1 MAKRTMAVLFSIV
14 LTALA
19 WGKPGYFYTTS
30 TRQLTSSKIQSV
42 LQDSRGFLWISTEFG
57 LNRFDGYTFSSYFN
71 VSGVPNSICFNSTI
85 CLFNDR
91 DGNLWVG
98 TVKGLDRYDP
108 MTDGFVHYKA
118 PQDQQP
124 RVNCITQ
131 LRDGR
136 IIVGTSGY
144 GIFQIDEKNHRLV
157 ALTGLTSPSA
167 KDYCM
172 ILYEDSKGNIWK
184 TGTDNVITKKE
195 KRGKGR
201 IRVFNSPCGIPVG
214 VLEVDGR
221 VCVVCSKG
229 VLVEHNGKLQRSTT
243 DFRAAGLDDV
253 LFYSCYKDSKGNVF
267 LGTRGHGLF
276 VFRPSSH
283 KIEPVTFQSDQID
296 LMTAKVA
303 CVTEDRQH
311 NLWIGCLQRG
321 LVMIPYDR
329 PQFHSLNLS
338 ERHLR
343 VGTTV
348 SSVCEGDDGMVWCA
362 VQGNGIYGLSF
373 NGDVV
378 AHPSCPKDI
387 EFLYRD
393 MNKNYWVG
401 TDNALFSYNPATGSS
416 EKVFTYDCNR
426 FNTMTADRY
435 GNLYVSTF
443 ARGLCVRSAATGKW
457 TNYNFK
463 KRDSK
468 HGYLCNNWVLAL
480 MPDSRGMVWIATSSG
495 VQAFDPRT
503 ASFQPLGWHKQL
515 EGVMCLSLCETR
527 SGDILIGTDH
537 GLYVYSRKTRKVA
550 PFAGAEQLAGKIV
563 AYIVQDRKG
572 DIWCATSYGI
582 WQWQSDKRRFVCHVR
597 GNGLVQKEYV
607 NCVGLHMADD
617 RICFATSDGIVT
629 FRPDEVRKC
638 NNHTDELQLT
648 SLMIGGA
655 KVNSATLSDGRRI
668 TDTDVMNS
676 KHFEVSFSDNSLTL
690 HFSQLNFVNP
700 ENVVICYR
708 VNGAR
713 TWTYNQAGDNTITLS
728 HLPPGSYRLEVC
740 AFANGAFSRVKA
752 FTVTVLP
759 PWYRSTYAILIYVLI
774 ALVVIGGGVFFY
786 LRRKRAQLDEEK
798 MKFLINATHDIRS
811 PLTLIISPLRKL
823 MSSNLGENAQAELA
837 TIERNAKRIL
847 TLVNQILDMRKIDKQ
862 QMHLV
867 CRETDLVQFVN
878 GVCKMY
884 EYNAKERGITFHF
897 NHKMGKLK
905 VWIDTV
911 NFDKVVSNL
920 LSNAFKYTADGGKID
935 VDIMNEDDRWAVIQ
949 VKDTGIGLSEDGG
962 KRIFDRFYQ
971 GKSGRDSKTAGTGI
985 GLNLCKM
992 IVDMHYGEISAGN
1005 REDGVRGS
1013 VFTVKVPLGTAHLTK
1028 EEMDQ
1033 TPEPVPAK
1041 SPQVKKVGTKRSYR
1055 VMVVDDD
1062 EELARYI
1069 SSELSRYYRF
1079 TVCSNGREAIKEL
1092 LCNDYD
1098 VVVSDVMMPEMDG
1111 FSLLRLIKTN
1121 VRLNHIP
1128 VIMLTSKNDVVNRLE
1143 GLERGAD
1150 AYMSKPFDIQELHL
1164 MIENQMNNILLLKGK
1179 FSGAQQA
1186 KDKVAPVTV
1195 KGNDDALMER
1205 IMKSINKNFAN
1216 SDFNVD
1222 MLTEEVGI
1230 SRAQLHRKMKE
1241 MTGIPASE
1249 FLRNIRLEQAARLL
1263 KEQKVNVTQVAY
1275 SVGFSNLA
1283 HFSTIFRRHFGVS
1296 PTEFAERSQKE
1307 QPQDEA
1313 PEPSDERGAE

>member
-1 MAKRTMAVLFSIV
+1 MAVLFSLL
-14 LTALA
+14 LTVLA
-19 WGKPGYFYTTS
+19 WGTPGYFYTTS
-30 TRQLTSSKIQSV
+30 TRQLTSSKIQNV

-57 LNRFDGYTFSSYFN
+57 LNKFDGYTFTSYFN
-71 VSGVPNSICFNSTI
+71 VNGDPSSICFNSTTS
-85 CLFNDR
+85 LFNDR
-91 DGNLWVG
+91 DGRLWVG

-108 MTDGFVHYKA
+108 MTDSFVHYKA
-118 PQDQQP
+118 SQDQQP

-136 IIVGTSGY
+136 IVVGTSGY
-144 GIFQIDEKNHRLV
+144 GIFQVDEQNNRLV
-157 ALTGLTSPSA
+157 TLKGLTSSTTEG
-167 KDYCM
+167 YCVA
-172 ILYEDSKGNIWK
+172 LYEDSKGNIWK

-195 KRGKGR
+195 KQGKGR
-201 IRVFNSPCGIPVG
+201 VRVFTSPCGIPVG

-229 VLVEHNGKLQRSTT
+229 VLVEHNGQLQRSTA
-243 DFRAAGLDDV
+243 DFGAAGRDEV
-253 LFYSCYKDSKGNVF
+253 LFYSCYKDSKGNVY
-267 LGTRGHGLF
+267 LGTRGRGLF
-276 VFRPSSH
+276 VFRPSSR
-283 KIEPVTFQSDQID
+283 KIELVTFQSDQID

-303 CVTEDRQH
+303 CVTEDNQH
-311 NLWIGCLQRG
+311 NLWVGCLQRG
-321 LVMIPYDR
+321 LVMIPNDR
-329 PQFHSLNLS
+329 PQFRSLNLS
-338 ERHLR
+338 MQHLR
-343 VGTTV
+343 IGTTV
-348 SSVCEGDDGMVWCA
+348 SAVCEGDNGMVWCA
-362 VQGNGIYGLSF
+362 VQGNGIYGLNA
-373 NGDVV
+373 NGEVV
-378 AHPSCPKDI
+378 AHPSCPKDV

-393 MNKNYWVG
+393 RNRNYWVG
-401 TDNALFSYNPATGSS
+401 TDNALFSYDPTTGNS

-426 FNTMTADRY
+426 LNDMTVDRY

-457 TNYNFK
+457 TNYNFN
-463 KRDSK
+463 KRDGK
-468 HGYLCNNWVLAL
+468 RGYLCNNWVLAL
-480 MPDSRGMVWIATSSG
+480 MPDSRGLVWIATSSG
-495 VQAFDPRT
+495 VSVFDPRT
-503 ASFQPLGWHKQL
+503 ASFRPLGWHKQL

-527 SGDILIGTDH
+527 SGDILIGSDH
-537 GLYVYSRKTRKVA
+537 GLYIYSRKTRKVT
-550 PFAGAEQLAGKIV
+550 PFDGAEQLVGKMV
-563 AYIVQDRKG
+563 AYIVQDHKG

-582 WQWQSDKRRFVCHVR
+582 WQWQDDKRRFICHVR

-607 NCVGLHMADD
+607 NCVGLHTASDHVY
-617 RICFATSDGIVT
+617 FATSDGITT
-629 FRPDEVRKC
+629 FSPDEVRKC
-638 NNHTDELQLT
+638 DVRTDDLQLT
-648 SLMIGGA
+648 ALMVGG
-655 KVNSATLSDGRRI
+655 VNVSSTTLSDGKSV
-668 TDTDVMNS
+668 TDTDVMS
-676 KHFEVSFSDNSLTL
+676 SEHFEVSYTDNSLTL

-700 ENVVICYR
+700 ENVVIEYR
-708 VNGAR
+708 INNAK
-713 TWTYNQAGDNTITLS
+713 TWTTNQAGNNTVTLN
-728 HLPPGSYRLEVC
+728 HLQSGSYRFEAR
-740 AFANGAFSRVKA
+740 AFANGAYSRVKA
-752 FTVTVLP
+752 FTITVLP
-759 PWYRSTYAILIYVLI
+759 PWYRSTFAILVYVLVASVI
-774 ALVVIGGGVFFY
+774 IGGGVIFY

-823 MSSNLGENAQAELA
+823 MDSNLGESAQVELA
-837 TIERNAKRIL
+837 TIERNAQRIL
-847 TLVNQILDMRKIDKQ
+847 TLVNQILDVRKIDKQ

-867 CRETDLVQFVN
+867 CRETDMVQFVN

-897 NHKMGKLK
+897 NHKMGTLK

-920 LSNAFKYTADGGKID
+920 LSNAFKYTADGGKIEVD
-935 VDIMNEDDRWAVIQ
+935 VINEDDRWAVIQ
-949 VKDTGIGLSEDGG
+949 VKDTGIGIGEDGG

-971 GKSGRDSKTAGTGI
+971 GKNSRDSKTAGTGI

-992 IVDMHYGEISAGN
+992 IVDMHHGEISADN
-1005 REDGVRGS
+1005 RKDGISGS

-1028 EEMDQ
+1028 EEMEQ
-1033 TPEPVPAK
+1033 PAAPAPVKSEP
-1041 SPQVKKVGTKRSYR
+1041 VKKVGTKRSYR

-1062 EELARYI
+1062 EEIGRYI
-1069 SSELSRYYRF
+1069 SSELARYYRF
-1079 TVCSNGREAIKEL
+1079 TVCRNGRDAIKEL
-1092 LCNDYD
+1092 LCKDYD

-1128 VIMLTSKNDVVNRLE
+1128 VIMLTSKNDVANRLE

-1179 FSGAQQA
+1179 FSGAQQPQ
-1186 KDKVAPVTV
+1186 DKVTPVTV

-1222 MLTEEVGI
+1222 MLTEEVGV

-1275 SVGFSNLA
+1275 SVGFNNLA

-1296 PTEFAERSQKE
+1296 PTEFAERSQE
-1307 QPQDEA
+1307 
-1313 PEPSDERGAE
+1313 ERQNEGAEVPGEDPQREE